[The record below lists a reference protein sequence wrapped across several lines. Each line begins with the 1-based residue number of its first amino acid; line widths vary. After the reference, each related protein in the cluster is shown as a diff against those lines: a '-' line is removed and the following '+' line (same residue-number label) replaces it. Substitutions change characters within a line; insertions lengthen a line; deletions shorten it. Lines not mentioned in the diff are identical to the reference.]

1 MAEFFTDLKLDTLQ
15 LCNKSNAST
24 LPTNSD
30 SSLVIS
36 SDTNLNAFD
45 NGKTIFLGQNIGNTY
60 TLVLPSTSNIPL
72 GTRYTFLQLIPL
84 ETDDGIIIRTKEDNE
99 YLSTGSFGLNNSGL
113 IRTSNGTCNALRIIG
128 NDDNCQHGLGSL
140 IDCQCVSLNKW
151 RIHVDGNVSG
161 TGSDAYS
168 FDKI

>member
-1 MAEFFTDLKLDTLQ
+1 MSEFFTDLKLDTLQ
-15 LCNKSNAST
+15 LCSKSNASI

-36 SDTNLNAFD
+36 SDTNINALD

-60 TLVLPSTSNIPL
+60 TLILPSTSNIPL

-99 YLSTGSFGLNNSGL
+99 YLSTGSFGLNKSGL
-113 IRTSNGTCNALRIIG
+113 IRTSNSICNVLRIIG
-128 NDDNCQHGLGSL
+128 YDDNCQHGLGSL
-140 IDCQCVSLNKW
+140 IECQCVASNKW
-151 RIHVDGNVSG
+151 RIHIDAVVTG